1 MNPQLCTLMAQ
12 YNRWM
17 NLRLYEAA
25 ARLSSEELFAQ
36 RGAFFGSLFGTLN
49 HIVGL
54 MDADP

>member
-1 MNPQLCTLMAQ
+1 MAQ